1 MPTLAWRSDVDGF
14 AFSNSWSLDTTERAG
29 LAGLAPGVI
38 PAAVGAVGL
47 IIPDPITLAVL
58 AGTLTVAAQGYLAL
72 GPSPAIGLCGGM
84 AYTSLDHWR
93 AKAPLPRGANAGD
106 QPARTGGA
114 ATTLRN
120 VIWQRLLDSLTF
132 GGVLQRTL
140 EWSLLLN
147 QIPAFLGGGA
157 GRLLS
162 NTRTEWGIL
171 KSHID
176 AGQPWPIGLIY
187 SGRDVWDQHQVLVYG
202 YEDNGDGTGLMRVYD
217 CNSPHQYGET
227 GDDVITLNFNGSALV
242 ATSPS
247 DRPGGTLVG
256 FFCSNY
262 AFTPPPPGLAPGY
275 GQFLRWTSD
284 PRTFMVTEGA
294 RLPVSGAAELAALGA
309 TPADVRMPGVGLPA
323 GLRPRDGALLRE
335 RSAAPVFLYAGG
347 APFQIPDPDWLMRF
361 GGWEAV
367 RVVPDGTLAAFTG
380 LPAQGT
386 LLREWSDARIYVIQ
400 GGQRQWLRTGAGVS
414 QFGGLQAVRVVPDGA
429 LAAIPEGPAIP
440 PVRPSAIVPDVGGQ
454 VRRDADKAVRAA
466 GFVPQFIGPTGPL
479 AEVAMQNPAAGASAE
494 QGSTVRMTLRIDI

>member
-14 AFSNSWSLDTTERAG
+14 AFSNSWSLDATERAT
-29 LAGLAPGVI
+29 LAGMAPAVV
-38 PAAVGAVGL
+38 PAAVAAVGL
-47 IIPDPITLAVL
+47 VIPDPITLAIL
-58 AGTLTVAAQGYLAL
+58 TGTLTVAAQGYLAV

-84 AYTSLDHWR
+84 AYASLDHWR
-93 AKAPLPRGANAGD
+93 ARSPLPRGAHSGD

-120 VIWQRLLDSLTF
+120 LTWQRLIDSLTF

-147 QIPAFLGGGA
+147 QIPPVLGGGA
-157 GRLLS
+157 GRLLRD
-162 NTRTEWGIL
+162 TQTEWGIL
-171 KSHID
+171 KAHID

-187 SGRDVWDQHQVLVYG
+187 SGRSVWDQHQVLAYG
-202 YEDNGDGTGLMRVYD
+202 YEDMGDGTGLVRVYD
-217 CNSPHQYGET
+217 SNVPHQYGDT
-227 GDDVITLNFNGSALV
+227 TDSIMTLDFRGSSLV

-247 DRPGGTLVG
+247 DGPGTVCG

-262 AFTPPPPGLAPGY
+262 SFAAPPPGLAAGY
-275 GQFLRWTSD
+275 GQFLRWNND

-294 RLPVSGAAELAALGA
+294 RLPVADPAELAALGA

-323 GLRPRDGALLRE
+323 PLRPRNGALLRE

-347 APFQIPDPDWLMRF
+347 APFQIPDPNWLMWF

-367 RVVPDGTLAAFTG
+367 RVVPDGTLAAFAG
-380 LPAQGT
+380 LPDPGT
-386 LLREWSDARIYVIQ
+386 LLREWSDARVYVVE
-400 GGQRQWLRTGAGVS
+400 GGQRQWVRTGAGLA
-414 QFGGLQAVRVVPDGA
+414 QRGGGTAVRVVPDGA

-440 PVRPSAIVPDVGGQ
+440 PVRPSAIVPEVRGQ
-454 VRRDADKAVRAA
+454 SRRDADKAVRAA
-466 GFVPQFIGPTGPL
+466 GFNPLFIGRGGPL
-479 AEVAMQNPAAGASAE
+479 AEVASQTPNAGASAE
-494 QGSTVRMTLRIDI
+494 QGTSVRMRLLVDDL